1 MIWQILKRLAQ
12 ACRECDLQRGWIL
25 ALKLSLKPDE
35 KLVINGAV
43 VANADRRTTLIVHNK
58 ASILR
63 EKDILKEEDVD
74 TPAKRIYFPI
84 MLMYMDPS
92 QKADYY
98 DEFMIRMTEFMNAI
112 RTPEAIELCVKV
124 SRDVMNSSYYAA
136 LMGCKKLIKFE
147 ETRLSPEAASGA
159 D

>member
-1 MIWQILKRLAQ
+1 M
-12 ACRECDLQRGWIL
+12 

-43 VANADRRTTLIVHNK
+43 IANADRRTTLVVHNK

-63 EKDILKEEDVD
+63 EKDILREEDVD

-84 MLMYMDPS
+84 MLMYMDPNDKS
-92 QKADYY
+92 KYHE
-98 DEFMIRMTEFMNAI
+98 EFILRMTEFMNAI
-112 RTPEAIELCVKV
+112 RTPEAIETCVKV
-124 SRDVMNSSYYAA
+124 SKHVMDDNYYLA

-147 ETRLSPEAASGA
+147 AERLAALTE
-159 D
+159 

>member
-1 MIWQILKRLAQ
+1 M
-12 ACRECDLQRGWIL
+12 

-43 VANADRRTTLIVHNK
+43 IANADRRTTLIVHNK

-63 EKDILKEEDVD
+63 EKDILQEQDVD

-84 MLMYMDPS
+84 MLMYMDQGEPDN
-92 QKADYY
+92 KYY
-98 DEFMIRMTEFMNAI
+98 EEFVVRMTEFMNAI
-112 RTPEAIELCVKV
+112 STAEAVENCVKI
-124 SRDVMNSSYYAA
+124 SRYVMERNYYKA
-136 LMGCKKLIKFE
+136 LINCKKLIVFE
-147 ETRLSPEAASGA
+147 QTRLGLA